1 MLQVAR
7 VTKNWRNQTIEREV
21 AVTGCGSGTSN
32 SRPPLI
38 EPFVQLSILHM
49 RFTVFILACLTLDAT
64 TLVYAEDFVSV
75 PLQPYRMG
83 ASDDVLFARRSEK
96 PAAMVEL
103 SGTLH
108 VGVSEVTNLQFREF
122 VEDTGYQTSEER
134 RGRDP
139 FWSDF
144 AEENGP
150 NAPVVVVSWVDA
162 NAYCRWASDR
172 DGRKYRL
179 LNEAEWE
186 FCCRKG
192 LAGECNSRESLL
204 ETQRDAVVGRV
215 EKSIDVVIPD
225 GIKRGQA
232 RTKPLPVD
240 ESQTNDIGLRGML
253 GNVAEWC
260 QDVYV
265 LHAAEGAGNGLPEQ
279 RVIRGGSFAYGV
291 DRARCTYRS
300 WGHREKGSL
309 SFLGFR
315 ICYESD

>member
-1 MLQVAR
+1 MPSSGLRSRSHWLAGRAFSSRHQLGMLQVAR

-204 ETQRDAVVGRV
+204 ETQR
-215 EKSIDVVIPD
+215 
-225 GIKRGQA
+225 
-232 RTKPLPVD
+232 
-240 ESQTNDIGLRGML
+240 QTNDIGLRGML

-315 ICYESD
+315 ICYVSD